1 MFDEASMF
9 EPSPTTAASEFPGE
23 SFDPSSIERPDPALL
38 KYYTWV
44 ALLTLVAFP
53 FVFLPLY
60 CKYITL
66 RYKFDDKGVSMA
78 WGVLFKKEIYLTYR
92 RIQDIHVTRNLF
104 HRWLGL
110 AEVSV
115 QTASGTSGAEM
126 SIEGIRN
133 PEVLRDFLYSKMRGV
148 EEDAD
153 QDGIPDRLRT
163 GERNGAAQDATSNEE
178 DEALALLREIRDG
191 LRELKNAAE
200 TRRRGEE

>member
-1 MFDEASMF
+1 MEHAGST
-9 EPSPTTAASEFPGE
+9 SQATTL
-23 SFDPSSIERPDPALL
+23 FDPASIERPDPALL
-38 KYYTWV
+38 RYYTWV

-133 PEVLRDFLYSKMRGV
+133 PEALRDFLYSKMRGV

-153 QDGIPDRLRT
+153 RGDAHETLDASSAREAAKPPPPG
-163 GERNGAAQDATSNEE
+163 GAGDFPASE

-191 LRELKNAAE
+191 LRELKNATTE
-200 TRRRGEE
+200 TQRHRGG